1 MTRLAPSAS
10 QPPARRPRRGGRE
23 RLTAAL
29 FLAPDVLGL
38 AVFVV
43 LPILAALAISFTNW
57 NALGAPGWIGAANY
71 QRLMADPVFWSSLKT
86 TALYTVIYVP
96 LVFVVSLGLAVLA
109 NQRLPLI
116 GMFRTLFFVP
126 VVLSL
131 VVTGLMW
138 RFIFDEQVGLLNYGL
153 SLLHLP
159 PRAWLGDVNLAL
171 PAIIVVSVWINMGY
185 YMTIFLAGLQ
195 DIPREFYEAARID
208 GANGWQAFRR
218 ITLPLL
224 TPTSLFVLV
233 VTLIGSFQVF
243 DQIWVMTKGGPADAT
258 QVTVIYIYK
267 QAFQYLSLGYA
278 SAIAFAL
285 FLVIFLVSLAQ
296 FWLLRRRD

>member
-1 MTRLAPSAS
+1 MTRLASPLPR
-10 QPPARRPRRGGRE
+10 PPAARREARE
-23 RLTAAL
+23 RLTASL
-29 FLAPDVLGL
+29 FLAPDVVGL
-38 AVFVV
+38 LVFVV
-43 LPILAALAISFTNW
+43 LPILAALLISFTNW
-57 NALGAPGWIGAANY
+57 NALGTPRWVGLVNY
-71 QRLMADPVFWSSLKT
+71 QRLLSDPQFWSSLRV
-86 TALYTVIYVP
+86 TAIYTVVYVP
-96 LVFVVSLGLAVLA
+96 LVFAVSLGLAVLA
-109 NQRLPLI
+109 NQRLPGI
-116 GMFRTLFFVP
+116 GLFRTIFFVP

-138 RFIFDEQVGLLNYGL
+138 RFIFDEQVGLLNYAL
-153 SLLHLP
+153 SLVGMA

-208 GANGWQAFRR
+208 GANAWHAFRR

-224 TPTSLFVLV
+224 RPTSLFVLV

-285 FLVIFLVSLAQ
+285 FLVILVISLAQ
-296 FWLLRRRD
+296 FWLLRARD

>member
-1 MTRLAPSAS
+1 MTRLAPS
-10 QPPARRPRRGGRE
+10 PPTARPLRREGRE

-29 FLAPDVLGL
+29 FLAPDVIGL

-57 NALGAPGWIGAANY
+57 NALGSPAWVGAANY
-71 QRLMADPVFWSSLKT
+71 QRLLADPVFWSSLRV

-109 NQRLPLI
+109 NQRLPGI
-116 GMFRTLFFVP
+116 GVFRTIFFVP

-153 SLLHLP
+153 SLVHLP

-171 PAIIVVSVWINMGY
+171 PAIITVSVWINMGY

-195 DIPREFYEAARID
+195 DIPREFYEAARMD
-208 GANGWQAFRR
+208 GAGGWHAFTR

-224 TPTSLFVLV
+224 RPTSLFVLV

-285 FLVIFLVSLAQ
+285 FLVIFVVSLAQ
-296 FWLLRRRD
+296 FWLVRRGE

>member
-1 MTRLAPSAS
+1 MTRLAAPTS
-10 QPPARRPRRGGRE
+10 RPRPPRREARE
-23 RLTAAL
+23 RLTASL
-29 FLAPDVLGL
+29 FLAPDVIGL
-38 AVFVV
+38 LVFVV
-43 LPILAALAISFTNW
+43 LPILAALGISFTNW
-57 NALGAPGWIGAANY
+57 NALGSPRWVGGANY
-71 QRLMADPVFWSSLKT
+71 QRLISDPQFWSSLRV
-86 TALYTVIYVP
+86 TAEYTVIYVP
-96 LVFVVSLGLAVLA
+96 LVFAVSLGLALLA
-109 NQRLPLI
+109 NQRLPGI
-116 GMFRTLFFVP
+116 GLFRTIFFVP

-138 RFIFDEQVGLLNYGL
+138 RFIFDEQVGLLNYAL
-153 SLLHLP
+153 SLVGVP
-159 PRAWLGDVNLAL
+159 PRAWLGDVSLAL

-195 DIPREFYEAARID
+195 DIPREYYEAAHID
-208 GANGWQAFRR
+208 GASPWHIFRR

-224 TPTSLFVLV
+224 RPTNLFVLV

-285 FLVIFLVSLAQ
+285 FLVIFVVSLTQ
-296 FWLLRRRD
+296 FWLLRGRE

>member
-1 MTRLAPSAS
+1 MTRLATPLL
-10 QPPARRPRRGGRE
+10 PARREGRE

-29 FLAPDVLGL
+29 FLAPDVIGL

-57 NALGAPGWIGAANY
+57 NALGSPSWVGSANY
-71 QRLMADPVFWSSLKT
+71 QRLLADPVFWSSLRV

-96 LVFVVSLGLAVLA
+96 LIFAVSLGLALLA
-109 NQRLPLI
+109 NQRLPAI
-116 GMFRTLFFVP
+116 GIFRTLFFVP

-138 RFIFDEQVGLLNYGL
+138 RFIFDEQVGLLNYAL
-153 SLLHLP
+153 SLVHIA

-171 PAIIVVSVWINMGY
+171 PAIIGVSVWINMGY

-195 DIPREFYEAARID
+195 DIPREYYDAARMD
-208 GANGWQAFRR
+208 GAGGWHAFWQ

-224 TPTSLFVLV
+224 RPTSLFVLV

-267 QAFQYLSLGYA
+267 QAFQYLNLGYA

-285 FLVIFLVSLAQ
+285 FLVIFMVSLAQ
-296 FWLLRRRD
+296 FWLIRRGD